1 MKSIKTRLLLVI
13 LAIIIISMG
22 SITFLNYRTAAGLLT
37 GETEESGLKLARL
50 GAQNVSEW
58 LSARLVEMNFLASMP
73 AIQSMDWSQQGP
85 YLRAILPTLGN
96 YEMVVIAGP
105 DGTYRDP
112 LEAVGNIGDEE
123 YFKKALSGTPYISDV
138 VSFKSIG
145 GSMIAIAVPINGT
158 FGAINGVLVGL
169 ISLKSFAKI
178 IADIKLGET
187 GQSYL
192 VGGDGSLI
200 AGGSEKD
207 AHLRGNLLES
217 KDARLASAVKEMVA
231 GKSGIARYSLSPG
244 GTGGAGSEM
253 MLVHAPVPNT
263 SWSLALT
270 VPEHEITHEA
280 RKLAS
285 SSLMLVVVGLLATFI
300 VVLLLTSAVARPI
313 LAIKDQLAAIAA
325 GGGDLTKE
333 IRVKSSDETGQ
344 LAGAFNQFVGSLRG
358 IIRQSMDI
366 AGRVAA
372 SGEQLSASMD
382 EAVKSTQQIAASIE
396 QVAKG
401 ATEQSAAAQATSGA
415 TSEMGGAIAQIAR
428 GAEEQAAGAS
438 EAVAVVEDMVEN
450 IHRAVSMIQ
459 EAAAAASANDRS
471 AAAGSEAVSKVVANM
486 SGIEKVVADA
496 ASRINQLG
504 EQSQQIGTIIEVID
518 DIAERTNL
526 LALNAAI
533 EAARAGEHGRG
544 FAVVADEVRKLAE
557 RSSRATKEIAGL
569 LSHITGGIQDA
580 VKAMVKGTEEVRN
593 GSALARDAG
602 KALEAILD
610 VTAKGQK
617 SLEQVAAF
625 TEGLNEGA
633 SRVSK
638 AVDRIASIARANLE
652 ATRAM
657 ARNSERVEQDIA
669 NIAAISEES
678 AAAAEEVSA
687 SVAEMT
693 ASINEVAA
701 AAKSLAQ
708 LSEELRAVANQFTV

>member
-1 MKSIKTRLLLVI
+1 MKSIKTKLLLAI
-13 LAIIIISMG
+13 LAIIVISMG
-22 SITFLNYRTAAGLLT
+22 SITFINYRTASSLLT
-37 GETEESGLKLARL
+37 GETEDSGLKIARL
-50 GAQNVSEW
+50 GAENVSEW

-96 YEMVVIAGP
+96 YEMVVIASP

-112 LEAVGNIGDEE
+112 LEAEGNIGNEE
-123 YFKKALSGTPYISDV
+123 YFKRALSGTPYISDV

-145 GSMIAIAVPINGT
+145 DSLIAIAVPINGT
-158 FGAINGVLVGL
+158 FGAVNGVLVGL
-169 ISLKSFAKI
+169 ISLKAFDRI
-178 IADIKLGET
+178 IGDIKLGET

-200 AGGSEKD
+200 AGGSEKNP
-207 AHLRGNLLES
+207 HLRGNLLES
-217 KDARLASAVKEMVA
+217 KDARLTGAAKEMVA
-231 GKSGIARYSLSPG
+231 GRSGIARYSLKSAG
-244 GTGGAGSEM
+244 GTSAEM

-285 SSLMLVVVGLLATFI
+285 SSLMLVVIGLLATFV
-300 VVLLLTSAVARPI
+300 VVLLLTNAVARPI
-313 LAIKDQLAAIAA
+313 LMIKDQLAAIAA

-366 AGRVAA
+366 AGRVAT

-382 EAVKSTQQIAASIE
+382 EAVKITQQIATSIE

-401 ATEQSAAAQATSGA
+401 ATEQSVAAQATSGA
-415 TSEMGGAIAQIAR
+415 TTEMGSAITQIAR
-428 GAEEQAAGAS
+428 GAEEQAASAS
-438 EAVAVVEDMVEN
+438 EAVKVVEDMVEN
-450 IHRAVSMIQ
+450 IHKAVSMIQ

-486 SGIEKVVADA
+486 SGIERVVADA

-557 RSSRATKEIAGL
+557 RSSKATKEIAGL
-569 LSHITGGIQDA
+569 LSHITGGISEA

-602 KALEAILD
+602 KALEEILD
-610 VTAKGQK
+610 VTIKGQR
-617 SLEQVAAF
+617 SLEQVVAF
-625 TEGLNEGA
+625 TESLNEGA
-633 SRVSK
+633 SRVSQ
-638 AVDRIASIARANLE
+638 AVERIASIARANLE

-669 NIAAISEES
+669 SIAAISEES

-693 ASINEVAA
+693 ASINEVAS

-708 LSEELRAVANQFTV
+708 LSDELRAVANQFKV